1 MPELL
6 TRGELCGL
14 GLEDCPNGRLQIG
27 TLSGFISERRPAS
40 RRNTRPDKIGI
51 YSQTVIAEMPPSI
64 RRISVEVTRS
74 LSSDGGPVLAA
85 NPV

>member
-51 YSQTVIAEMPPSI
+51 YTHETQYFSEPFAPSAS
-64 RRISVEVTRS
+64 RSRFVQQISRPSTPTE
-74 LSSDGGPVLAA
+74 
-85 NPV
+85 

>member
-51 YSQTVIAEMPPSI
+51 YIH
-64 RRISVEVTRS
+64 
-74 LSSDGGPVLAA
+74 
-85 NPV
+85 

>member
-51 YSQTVIAEMPPSI
+51 YMLSPLSCRASIAT
-64 RRISVEVTRS
+64 RRKRS
-74 LSSDGGPVLAA
+74 CTGSSAA
-85 NPV
+85 AWLP